1 MFLYFSLVTP
11 LNNYIFQVL
20 HVTGHIEMII
30 SSKKVTLYCIFLLL
44 QLIIIKYLH
53 SSEVHVVGAVNE
65 LKGSEDYVDYK
76 YQVSD

>member
-1 MFLYFSLVTP
+1 
-11 LNNYIFQVL
+11 
-20 HVTGHIEMII
+20 MII
-30 SSKKVTLYCIFLLL
+30 SSKKVTLYCI
-44 QLIIIKYLH
+44 LIIIKYLH

>member
-1 MFLYFSLVTP
+1 LYIFFSNIIKQLYFPSFTHRP
-11 LNNYIFQVL
+11 HLNDYFIQKSNTI
-20 HVTGHIEMII
+20 
-30 SSKKVTLYCIFLLL
+30 LYLLIGTI
-44 QLIIIKYLH
+44 IIIKYLH